1 MPAPA
6 ALLLVNA
13 RVLTLD
19 PALPRAESVAIAG
32 DTVLAVGNYAD
43 LCQFR
48 HSRTAVIDCR
58 GHTLIP
64 GLNDAHCHLL
74 ATAAA
79 LTALDCGPPAILSLA
94 DLQQA
99 IRRRAGE
106 TPPGQWLR
114 GYGLE
119 PAALAEGR
127 YPTRWELDA
136 VAPYHPVRLEH
147 SSGHAAIL
155 NSYALTLAGLDA
167 ATPDPPEGIIR
178 RDETTG
184 EPDGVLLEMSS
195 WLRDKLGNTRAPA
208 ELAAGVSRLSQNLL
222 RYGITSVQDAGP
234 HNSLASWQTFQSLTQ
249 AGHFRPRLTLLAG
262 GANLEQ
268 FASAGLSWGS
278 GDDRLRLGHAKIML
292 TLTTGAMHPGPAEL
306 AELVSAAHSL
316 GFPVAIHAIEQ
327 ETIAAIANLKG
338 MAPPL
343 PASSIKGIPAAA
355 GPIPR
360 NRIEHCAEGPP
371 ELLAKLRRQ
380 GVTVVTQPGF
390 IYWRGESYRERVS
403 PDLLPHLY
411 PIAALAQAGIPLAF
425 SSDAPIIDPSPWPA
439 LYSAVTGRTAA
450 GRPLV
455 EGQAAGQP
463 LFEDKSGGPNPGLTV
478 TDALRA
484 YTHGGAWAEGAE
496 TRKGIIRP
504 GMLADLALVDTDL
517 TRANAAALKD
527 TQARL
532 TLLGG
537 EVVWDD
543 GIAG

>member
-6 ALLLVNA
+6 DLLLVNA

-19 PALPRAESVAIAG
+19 PALPQADSVALAG
-32 DTVLAVGNYAD
+32 DTVLAVGRSAD
-43 LCQFR
+43 LKKFR
-48 HSRTAVIDCR
+48 NSRTAVIDCR
-58 GHTLIP
+58 GYTLIP

-79 LTALDCGPPAILSLA
+79 LTALNCGPPAIRSIA
-94 DLQQA
+94 DLQWA

-119 PAALAEGR
+119 PAALAESR

-136 VAPYHPVRLEH
+136 VAPEHPVRLEH
-147 SSGHAAIL
+147 SSGHAAVL
-155 NSYALTLAGLDA
+155 NSYALTLAGIDTS
-167 ATPDPPEGIIR
+167 TPDPPEGIIR

-195 WLRDKLGNTRAPA
+195 WLRAKLGNTRSPA

-222 RYGITSVQDAGP
+222 RYGITSAQDAGP
-234 HNSLASWQTFQSLTQ
+234 HNSLASWQTFQSLAQ

-262 GANLEQ
+262 VANLEH
-268 FASAGLSWGS
+268 FALAGLSWGS
-278 GDDRLRLGHAKIML
+278 GDDCLRLGHAKIML
-292 TLTTGAMHPGPAEL
+292 TLTTGAMHPGPGEL

-316 GFPVAIHAIEQ
+316 GFPVAIHAVEQ
-327 ETIAAIANLKG
+327 ESVAAVADLKG

-343 PASSIKGIPAAA
+343 PAGPVKGIPAA
-355 GPIPR
+355 GGSIPR
-360 NRIEHCAEGPP
+360 NRIEHCAECPP
-371 ELLAKLRRQ
+371 KLLAKLRRQ

-403 PDLLPHLY
+403 PELLPHLY
-411 PIAALAQAGIPLAF
+411 PIAAFSQAGLPLAF
-425 SSDAPIIDPSPWPA
+425 GSDAPVIDPSPWPA
-439 LYSAVTGRTAA
+439 LYSAITGNT
-450 GRPLV
+450 
-455 EGQAAGQP
+455 AAGQP
-463 LFEDKSGGPNPGLTV
+463 LVEGKAGGQPLFEGKSGAPNPGLTL
-478 TDALRA
+478 TEALRA
-484 YTHGGAWAEGAE
+484 YTRGGAWAEGAE

>member
-6 ALLLVNA
+6 DLLLVNA
-13 RVLTLD
+13 RVITLD
-19 PALPRAESVAIAG
+19 PARPRAESVALAG
-32 DTVLAVGNYAD
+32 DTVLAVGCSAD
-43 LCQFR
+43 LRKFR
-48 HSRTAVIDCR
+48 NSRTAVIDCR
-58 GHTLIP
+58 GYTLIP

-79 LTALDCGPPAILSLA
+79 LTGLDCGPPAILSIA

-119 PAALAEGR
+119 PAALLEGR

-136 VAPYHPVRLEH
+136 VAPQHPVRLEH
-147 SSGHAAIL
+147 SSGHAAVL
-155 NSYALTLAGLDA
+155 NSYALALAGIDA
-167 ATPDPPEGIIR
+167 ATPDPPEGILR

-222 RYGITSVQDAGP
+222 SYGITSAQDAGP
-234 HNSLASWQTFQSLTQ
+234 HNGLASWQTFQSLTQ
-249 AGHFRPRLTLLAG
+249 AGQFRPRLTLLAG
-262 GANLEQ
+262 VANLEQ
-268 FASAGLSWGS
+268 FAQSGLSWAS
-278 GDDRLRLGHAKIML
+278 GDDRLRLGHSKIML
-292 TLTTGAMHPGPAEL
+292 TLTTGAMHPGPGEL
-306 AELVSAAHSL
+306 AELVSAAHSS
-316 GFPVAIHAIEQ
+316 GFPVAIHAVER
-327 ETIAAIANLKG
+327 EAIAAVA
-338 MAPPL
+338 AL
-343 PASSIKGIPAAA
+343 PAMAYPIPAGPIKGIPAAA
-355 GPIPR
+355 RSIPR
-360 NRIEHCAEGPP
+360 NRIEHCAEAPP
-371 ELLAKLRRQ
+371 ELLARLRRQ

-403 PDLLPHLY
+403 PELLPHLY
-411 PIAALAQAGIPLAF
+411 PIAALAQAGVPLAF
-425 SSDAPIIDPSPWPA
+425 GSDAPVIDPSPWLA
-439 LYSAVTGRTAA
+439 IYSAITGNT
-450 GRPLV
+450 
-455 EGQAAGQP
+455 AAGQP
-463 LFEDKSGGPNPGLTV
+463 LFEDKAGGPKPGLTAAQ
-478 TDALRA
+478 ALRA
-484 YTHGGAWAEGAE
+484 YTHGGAWAEGME